1 MVGDL
6 GKQKVAVMSSCLG
19 DIEYIIEGVLYVFDL
34 FEATPAERFELALW
48 RHSKEP
54 ES

>member
-1 MVGDL
+1 
-6 GKQKVAVMSSCLG
+6 MSSCLR
-19 DIEYIIEGVLYVFDL
+19 DIEYIIEGALYGFDL